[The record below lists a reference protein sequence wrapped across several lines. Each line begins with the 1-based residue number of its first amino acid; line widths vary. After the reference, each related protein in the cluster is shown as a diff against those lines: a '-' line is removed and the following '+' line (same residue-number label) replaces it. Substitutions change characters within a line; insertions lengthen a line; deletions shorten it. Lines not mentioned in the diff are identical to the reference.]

1 MEIVEERKDDINV
14 FKIKGKLDSSTS
26 PEFEEKIAEASRNGA
41 CKMIFDFG
49 ELEYISSAGLRVV
62 LKASKNMKR
71 IDGSVV
77 LCSMQ
82 DYVKEVFEIAGFDT
96 FLPIVPSFEDAV
108 YKTAALKTKKSV

>member
-1 MEIVEERKDDINV
+1 MEIIQEKKDDINV
-14 FKIKGKLDSSTS
+14 LRIKGRLDSKTS
-26 PEFEEKIAEASRNGA
+26 PEFEEKIAEASKNGTS
-41 CKMIFDFG
+41 KMILDFG

-62 LKASKNMKR
+62 LKAAKDMKR

-96 FLPIVPSFEDAV
+96 FLPIEPSFEDAV
-108 YKTAALKTKKSV
+108 GKF